1 MRRVGVLLGGDSSE
15 REISVR
21 SGRAI
26 ACALAGVGVDVV
38 EIDTKSSPRE
48 EIRKHDIE
56 IAFIALH
63 GKGGEDGRIQKILEE
78 LGIPYT
84 GSDAVSSEQA
94 FDKGETKKIFM
105 MKGVPTPNF
114 CVVSKNDWQEKIQS
128 LRFPV
133 FVKPLRD
140 GSSIGVFMVEEP
152 GGLEASLELEFAK
165 YSRLL
170 IEERISGRELTV
182 GILGE
187 DALPVIELLP
197 KRPFYDY
204 EAKYTKGLTEYVVP
218 ARLGRYYGDL
228 VREIALRAHR
238 ALALRDFSRVDIFLD
253 SAGQPYVLE
262 ANSIPGFTETSL
274 LPKAAR
280 ASGIDFPNLC
290 LTILDLCWRRTKGA
304 PFSPA
309 YAEAASGVQ
318 T

>member
-1 MRRVGVLLGGDSSE
+1 MRRVGVLLGGDSNE
-15 REISVR
+15 REISIR

-26 ACALAGVGVDVV
+26 AAALTNAGVNVV
-38 EIDTKSSPRE
+38 EIDTKSSPKE
-48 EIRKHDIE
+48 EIRRHDIE

-84 GSDAVSSEQA
+84 GSDAASSERA
-94 FDKGETKKIFM
+94 FDKNETKKIFM
-105 MKGVPTPNF
+105 LKGVPTPNF
-114 CVVSKNDWQEKIQS
+114 CVVNKTDWQEKIRP

-152 GGLEASLELEFAK
+152 SGLEASLEPEFAK

-187 DALPVIELLP
+187 RALPVIELLP

-228 VREIALRAHR
+228 VQEIALRAHR
-238 ALALRDFSRVDIFLD
+238 ALGLRDFSRVDVFLD
-253 SAGQPYVLE
+253 SSGQPYVLE

-274 LPKAAR
+274 LPKAAH

-290 LTILDLCWRRTKGA
+290 LTILDLCWRRTKGT
-304 PFSPA
+304 PFSPV
-309 YAEAASGVQ
+309 YAEAASVVQ
-318 T
+318 I